1 MKLGFFELRG
11 TLPKNVDTTVGIV
24 GFILLMGLWQTITGL
39 GMIEKSLLP
48 SPFQVLGSFK
58 ELHFEDELV
67 RNSLYSIK
75 LNLLGYIEAIMVALP
90 LGFCMGLF
98 PLVRSA
104 ANPYVKA
111 LRFLP
116 LAATTGIFIAWFGI
130 MDNMKVQFLAVSIIV
145 YLIPVVIQRID
156 EVQKVYVQTA
166 YTMGANKF
174 QMIISVFVP
183 AVLSKI
189 SDDIRVLVAISWTY
203 ITIAEALNMTG
214 GVGALTV
221 QCARQSR
228 VDKVFAVLF
237 VIVAIGFIQDQLFM
251 KLDKAL
257 FPHKYA

>member
-11 TLPKNVDTTVGIV
+11 NLPQNIDTTVGII
-24 GFILLMGLWQTITGL
+24 GFVLLMGLWQAITGL
-39 GMIEKSLLP
+39 GLIEKSLLP
-48 SPFQVLGSFK
+48 SPLQVIGSFK

-67 RNSLYSIK
+67 RNSFYSIK
-75 LNLLGYIEAIMVALP
+75 LNLLGYIEAILVALP

-98 PLVRSA
+98 PIVRSA

-130 MDNMKVQFLAVSIIV
+130 MDNMKIQFLAVSIVV

-166 YTMGANKF
+166 YTMGANKI
-174 QMIISVFVP
+174 QMIFSVFVP
-183 AVLSKI
+183 AVLSRI

-237 VIVAIGFIQDQLFM
+237 IIVMIGFIQDQLFM
-251 KLDKAL
+251 KLDKIL